1 MFALLAR
8 TDFAGVCASNVSFLR
23 FYPETGVSGH
33 DNIADV
39 YPAELEHFVE
49 WRILEGI
56 CRPPILVMVETERQL
71 RLLTQ

>member
-1 MFALLAR
+1 MTALLAR
-8 TDFAGVCASNVSFLR
+8 TDFAGVCALNVSFLR
-23 FYPETGVSGH
+23 FYPETGLSGH